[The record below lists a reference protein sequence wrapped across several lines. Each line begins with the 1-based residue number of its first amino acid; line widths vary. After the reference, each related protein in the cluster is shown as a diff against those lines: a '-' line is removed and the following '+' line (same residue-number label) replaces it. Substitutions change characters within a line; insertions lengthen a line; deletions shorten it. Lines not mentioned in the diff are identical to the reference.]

1 MDQRQDPPDG
11 DGDGDEAGRKAD
23 FGRAADLEAGR

>member
-1 MDQRQDPPDG
+1 MDQRQDPP